1 MRIQWSQPSLI
12 LQLYILFSIIIFWDI
27 QDVNYFKKIVWF
39 YSSTFSKWF
48 NLEESI
54 LSFVFLIKKHKILYL
69 WQDNTI
75 LYCKASYRYIM
86 LSSHKK
92 MYSCISFR
100 YYILFLYMSKVCL
113 KTLLWIYLQFVLK
126 CCFGRI
132 FNRDSFY

>member
-12 LQLYILFSIIIFWDI
+12 LQLYILLFSIIISWDI
-27 QDVNYFKKIVWF
+27 QDVNYYKTCVILH
-39 YSSTFSKWF
+39 SMFSKWF
-48 NLEESI
+48 SLEESI
-54 LSFVFLIKKHKILYL
+54 LSFIFLIKKHKILYL

-75 LYCKASYRYIM
+75 LYCKANYSYIM

-100 YYILFLYMSKVCL
+100 FYILFLYMSKVCF
-113 KTLLWIYLQFVLK
+113 KTLLWIYLWLVVK

-132 FNRDSFY
+132 LNRDSFY